1 MCRTKSHTT
10 ELPQTRVTVQQKQK
24 SQQSSVS
31 HNQIESKE
39 LKPAETSST
48 ESTSNEEGIFT
59 IGNDMNRLKVSM
71 TNIDV
76 NNVTVKVMIDT
87 GASTDIIYEPTYHLI
102 KQGTQL
108 KLERHSCQILHMA
121 PSHN

>member
-1 MCRTKSHTT
+1 MRYI
-10 ELPQTRVTVQQKQK
+10 
-24 SQQSSVS
+24 
-31 HNQIESKE
+31 QIESKE
-39 LKPAETSST
+39 LELVETSST
-48 ESTSNEEGIFT
+48 KSTSNEEDIFT
-59 IGNDMNRLKVSM
+59 IRNDMNRLKVSM

-108 KLERHSCQILHMA
+108 KFEHHFCQILHMA
-121 PSHN
+121 PSYN